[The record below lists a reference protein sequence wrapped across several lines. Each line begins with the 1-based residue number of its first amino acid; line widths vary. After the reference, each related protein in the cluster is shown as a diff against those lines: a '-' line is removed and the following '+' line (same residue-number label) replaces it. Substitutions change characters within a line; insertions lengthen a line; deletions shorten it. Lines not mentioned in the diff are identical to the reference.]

1 MTSFPGDQVP
11 PFRPARGMRC
21 NLARPR
27 AIITTALAIGM
38 FCLASACG
46 DLSAELRVAVF
57 DVDVSPPIGSPVAY
71 APTRK
76 IVDPLS
82 ARGIVLLGADRPIV
96 LCAVDYIGI
105 GNGGNA
111 AWRAALADA
120 AGTTPD
126 RVAVHSL
133 HQHDTP
139 RCDFTASDLLAAHH
153 AAARHFDDAHL
164 RKTIARTA
172 DSVRAAV
179 TNSQPLTHLGVG
191 HAKVEQVASNRR
203 LLGDDGR
210 VKLMRWSK
218 SSNADAIA
226 APEGV
231 IDPLVRT
238 VGMFNGETVIAV
250 LTYYA
255 THPQSYYGQGDVT
268 CEFVGLARNARQQAL
283 GGALHIHFSGAGGN
297 VAAGKYNDGSAGRR
311 PVLAKRME
319 AGMQAAWQGIERF
332 AITADDVQWRVQ
344 PVALPP
350 GEHLNEASLLA
361 ILENPAADPTS
372 RLSAASHLA
381 WLRRCV
387 AGEKID
393 LTCLKLGSTYL
404 LHMPGELFVEFQ
416 LAAAAMRPD
425 DEVCM
430 AAYGD
435 YGPGYIGTEIAY
447 SQGGYETS
455 PRASRVAPEVER
467 VMMDGLRTL
476 LK

>member
-1 MTSFPGDQVP
+1 LIGLLLVVSSVP
-11 PFRPARGMRC
+11 ICSADV
-21 NLARPR
+21 
-27 AIITTALAIGM
+27 TA
-38 FCLASACG
+38 
-46 DLSAELRVAVF
+46 AELRIAVF

-82 ARGIVLLGADRPIV
+82 ARGIVLLGAGRPIV

-105 GNGGNA
+105 GNSGNS
-111 AWRAALADA
+111 AWREALAEA
-120 AGTTPD
+120 ADTTAD
-126 RVAVHSL
+126 RVTVHTL

-139 RCDFTASDLLAAHH
+139 RCDFSALELLASRDSASK
-153 AAARHFDDAHL
+153 HFDNDYL
-164 RKTIARTA
+164 RQTIVRVAVGVRTA
-172 DSVRAAV
+172 IPQ
-179 TNSQPLTHLGVG
+179 SQPLTHLGIG
-191 HAKVEQVASNRR
+191 SAKVVQVASNRR

-231 IDPLVRT
+231 IDPLLRT
-238 VGMFNGETVIAV
+238 VALFNGESPLAV

-268 CEFVGLARNARQQAL
+268 CEFVGLARNARQRAL
-283 GGALHIHFSGAGGN
+283 GGPLHVHFNGAGGN
-297 VAAGKYNDGSAGRR
+297 VAAGKYNDGSTGRR
-311 PVLAKRME
+311 PILAARME
-319 AGMQAAWQGIERF
+319 AGMRAAWQDIKRIKVN
-332 AITADDVQWRVQ
+332 AADVQWRVHSAAL
-344 PVALPP
+344 PVAK
-350 GEHLNEASLLA
+350 HLNEAKLLA
-361 ILENPAADPTS
+361 ILNDAKADSTS
-372 RLSAASHLA
+372 QLSAASHLA
-381 WLRRCV
+381 WLRRCQ
-387 AGEKID
+387 AGDTID

-404 LHMPGELFVEFQ
+404 VHMPGELFVEFQ
-416 LAAAAMRPD
+416 IAAAKLRPTD
-425 DEVCM
+425 HVCM

-467 VMMDGLRTL
+467 VIMDGLRKL